1 MEEQGTGFMTVTV
14 RTAGGALP
22 VENVSVAVSR
32 DGGEVIAVLITDNA
46 GRSSVIEL
54 PAPPRENSLTPN
66 GGQVSSF
73 YTVDAYRDGFY
84 EVIVSSIPI
93 FDGVTSIQQIL
104 LVPIAEGD
112 APLQPNDLTRFSV
125 SGSTEL

>member
-1 MEEQGTGFMTVTV
+1 MDEQGMGFMTVSV

-32 DGGEVIAVLITDNA
+32 DGGEVIAVLITDSA
-46 GRSSVIEL
+46 GRSSTLEL
-54 PAPPRENSLTPN
+54 PAPPRKNSLEPN
-66 GGQVSSF
+66 GGQVSYL

-84 EVIVSSIPI
+84 EVIVSSVPV

-104 LVPIAEGD
+104 LVPVAEGD
-112 APLQPNDLTRFSV
+112 LPLQPNDLTRFSV
-125 SGSTEL
+125 FGNSEL